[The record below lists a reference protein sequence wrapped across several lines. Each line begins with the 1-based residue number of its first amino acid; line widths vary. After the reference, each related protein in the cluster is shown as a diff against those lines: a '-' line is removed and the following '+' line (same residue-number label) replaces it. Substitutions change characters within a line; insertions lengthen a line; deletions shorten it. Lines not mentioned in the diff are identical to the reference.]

1 VGGLKRTNSVLATR
15 SINMDKMNGTVKIF
29 MEEQEGIKGQ
39 VNSWETKLRKMEE
52 EHNFM
57 DEWR

>member
-1 VGGLKRTNSVLATR
+1 
-15 SINMDKMNGTVKIF
+15 MDKMNGTVKIF

>member
-1 VGGLKRTNSVLATR
+1 MGGLKRTNSVLATR